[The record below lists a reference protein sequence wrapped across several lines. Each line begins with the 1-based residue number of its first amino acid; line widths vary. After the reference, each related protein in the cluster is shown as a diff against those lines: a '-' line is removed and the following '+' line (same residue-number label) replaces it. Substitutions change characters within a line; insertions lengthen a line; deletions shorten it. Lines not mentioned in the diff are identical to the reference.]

1 MYRRLSNSRF
11 YWKPDIIEMDKRLS
25 DLEADKD
32 MGKPRAQERLE
43 SFREKRMLLVDSI
56 VQVGFHYVVSN
67 LLSTQ

>member
-1 MYRRLSNSRF
+1 
-11 YWKPDIIEMDKRLS
+11 MDKRLS

-32 MGKPRAQERLE
+32 MGKPGAQERLE

-56 VQVGFHYVVSN
+56 VQVGFHSVVSN